1 VEISHSELRQMA
13 STVDDM
19 HHEAMESFAEETAE
33 LHFDAAGSSRRR
45 FITGAAMGGAAMAV
59 GSAFVPVSSL
69 LAPAGAT
76 VAVTDADIAVF
87 AESVELA
94 AVAAYGMAAPV
105 LSAATKDVATLFQSH
120 HQAHA
125 EAFASLSGG
134 KATGKPNA
142 KLVTALTPMLTAIK
156 DEAGALEFA
165 FVLENQA
172 ASTYAFALT
181 VLMDKAAYS
190 GTATILPI
198 ESAHAGVLGAALGKQ
213 LDAIFP
219 TGAFIAA
226 EVGDGTDVKK
236 GIDPAIYPVA

>member
-19 HHEAMESFAEETAE
+19 HHDAMKTFGEETAE
-33 LHFDAAGSSRRR
+33 LHLEAAGSTRRR
-45 FITGAAMGGAAMAV
+45 FITGAAIGGAAVAV

-69 LAPAGAT
+69 LAPAGAS
-76 VAVTDADIAVF
+76 VAITDGDIAVF

-105 LSAATKDVATLFQSH
+105 LSAATKDVAVLFQSH

-142 KLVTALTPMLTAIK
+142 KLVTALTPALSAIK
-156 DEAGALEFA
+156 DEKGALEFA
-165 FVLENQA
+165 FGLENQA
-172 ASTYAFALT
+172 AETYAFALT
-181 VLMDKAAYS
+181 VLMDKAAFS

-198 ESAHAGVLGAALGKQ
+198 ESAHAGVLAAALG
-213 LDAIFP
+213 LALEDMFP

-226 EVGDGTDVKK
+226 QVGDGTDIKK
-236 GIDPAIYPVA
+236 GIDPNTYPVG